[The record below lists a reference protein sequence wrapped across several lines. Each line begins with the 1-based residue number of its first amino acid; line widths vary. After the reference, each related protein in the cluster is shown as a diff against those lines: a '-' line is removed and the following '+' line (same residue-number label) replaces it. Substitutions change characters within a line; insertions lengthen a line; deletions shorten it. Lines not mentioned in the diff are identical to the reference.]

1 MPLHRR
7 TLMLT
12 LAACLTTGSALA
24 QVTPA
29 QPKVQLRTT
38 LGDIVVQL
46 ETEKAPVTVKNF
58 LQYVKDKHYD
68 GTIFHRVIDGFMVQG
83 GGMTASLQE
92 KPTRAPIQLE
102 AGNGLKNVR
111 YSIAMA
117 RKPDPNSATAQF
129 FINVKDNTMLDAPKP
144 DGYGYAV
151 FGQVIEGQEVVD
163 KIRQVPTGR
172 RGMYDDVP
180 LTAVQ
185 ILSATLL

>member
-12 LAACLTTGSALA
+12 LAACLTAGSALA
-24 QVTPA
+24 QMTPA
-29 QPKVQLRTT
+29 QPQVKLRTT

-46 ETEKAPVTVKNF
+46 ETAKAPVTVKNF

-68 GTIFHRVIDGFMVQG
+68 GTVFHRVIGNFMIQG

-92 KPTRAPIQLE
+92 KPTRAPIPLE
-102 AGNGLKNVR
+102 ANNGLKNVR

-129 FINVKDNTMLDAPKP
+129 FINVNDNTNLDAPRP

-151 FGQVIEGQEVVD
+151 FGQVVQGQEVVD
-163 KIRQVPTGR
+163 KIRAVPTGR

-180 LTAVQ
+180 LSPVK
-185 ILSATLL
+185 IISATLL